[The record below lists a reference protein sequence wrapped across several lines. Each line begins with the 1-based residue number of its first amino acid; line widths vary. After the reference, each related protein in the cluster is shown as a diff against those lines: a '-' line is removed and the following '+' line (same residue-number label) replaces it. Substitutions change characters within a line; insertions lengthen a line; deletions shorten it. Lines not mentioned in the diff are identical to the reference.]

1 LETVAEGALD
11 IPKNTLDQCEVLI
24 SRIMHVEAD
33 LLNRISNIWMGE
45 G

>member
-11 IPKNTLDQCEVLI
+11 IPKNTLDQREVLI

-33 LLNRISNIWMGE
+33 LLNRISNIWTGE

>member
-1 LETVAEGALD
+1 MAEGSLD
-11 IPKNTLDQCEVLI
+11 VPNNTLDQREVLI

-33 LLNRISNIWMGE
+33 LLNRIRNIWARE